1 MDESTED
8 TGEYLDVPLS
18 VWLHLL
24 EAVVPWPSV
33 ESAPIHE
40 PLASSTHNSSGSGV
54 RGMVPPTALVSAT
67 RQSCHIP
74 YVAFSDLV
82 T

>member
-24 EAVVPWPSV
+24 EVVVPWPSV
-33 ESAPIHE
+33 ESAPDPWAISIQYPQQLGE
-40 PLASSTHNSSGSGV
+40 
-54 RGMVPPTALVSAT
+54 RG
-67 RQSCHIP
+67 
-74 YVAFSDLV
+74 
-82 T
+82 